1 MEDDTDDA
9 KLRTGDDEEEEEVLL
24 SHELQTFVSI
34 EARASVERTEIRKAL
49 SYAVA
54 RPSIEASTA
63 AVTAAAATSAI
74 EVEEV
79 EGATFVVSLAS
90 EQVASCGD

>member
-9 KLRTGDDEEEEEVLL
+9 KLRTGDDDDEEEVLL
-24 SHELQTFVSI
+24 SHELHTFVSR
-34 EARASVERTEIRKAL
+34 EARASVERTETRKAL

-63 AVTAAAATSAI
+63 AVTAATATSAP
-74 EVEEV
+74 
-79 EGATFVVSLAS
+79 AWRA
-90 EQVASCGD
+90 